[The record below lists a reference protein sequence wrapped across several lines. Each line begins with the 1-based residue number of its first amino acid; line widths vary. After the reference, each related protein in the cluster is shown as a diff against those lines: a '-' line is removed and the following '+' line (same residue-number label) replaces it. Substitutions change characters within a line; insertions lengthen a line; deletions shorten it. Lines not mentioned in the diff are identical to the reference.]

1 MTAALIYLMTH
12 YARTG
17 CPRLAL
23 CVSRHMQCLAS
34 HPEAPGVLRDI
45 CASLHGAW
53 SHAAAPSIP
62 KALCTEMANGA
73 QIRFQPPRAAQRT
86 GAIVAAALHAVV
98 IAARPELR
106 AGALRASRR
115 GADHGQPRQPA

>member
-1 MTAALIYLMTH
+1 MRTPEPEEDRVETRVETVTAALIYLMTH

-45 CASLHGAW
+45 CASLHGSW
-53 SHAAAPSIP
+53 SHAAAPAVP
-62 KALCTEMANGA
+62 DRG
-73 QIRFQPPRAAQRT
+73 P
-86 GAIVAAALHAVV
+86 LH
-98 IAARPELR
+98 
-106 AGALRASRR
+106 
-115 GADHGQPRQPA
+115 